1 MANVGINEIDVL
13 YYSRVIDTLSS
24 VLQISDNF
32 YKNDGMPAVPNENI
46 MEALILSFKVW
57 LDSEEGADWMGTMG
71 YYRRTTEGQFITTDL
86 VGECEV
92 CGSLLNKITLFKC
105 ENCGKH
111 VCSKCSEIM
120 DETYDIRWCC
130 NCS

>member
-1 MANVGINEIDVL
+1 VVSIKVSETDVL

-57 LDSEEGADWMGTMG
+57 LNSDEGADWMGTMG
-71 YYRRTTEGQFITTDL
+71 YYRKTVEGSFISTDL
-86 VGECEV
+86 VGKCEV
-92 CGSLLNKITLFKC
+92 CGNILNKILMFKC

-111 VCSKCSEIM
+111 ICSSCSDVM